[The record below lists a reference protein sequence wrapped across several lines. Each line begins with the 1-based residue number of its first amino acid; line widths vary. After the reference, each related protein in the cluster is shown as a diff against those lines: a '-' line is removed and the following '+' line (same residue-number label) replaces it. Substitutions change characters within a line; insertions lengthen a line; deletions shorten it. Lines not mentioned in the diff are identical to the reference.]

1 MNNLKRISILAT
13 VYLLLSG
20 CAVIEPA
27 IKPTMAPE
35 KGTGYVSGKFMR
47 SSSAGFAFVLVNQ
60 TTKTEYSISLGEDGL
75 LSEDTNNRVITIK
88 VPPGK
93 YVVKY
98 WYTYGT
104 LSRDRSS
111 KHQVISPDLSA
122 PFIVSS
128 GSVVFLGNYTTV
140 SEYANSTARWMI
152 RPRIASE
159 DQARYDFG
167 EAFPLLAKLN
177 FSCHVCRRY

>member
-1 MNNLKRISILAT
+1 MNNLKRIFILVTAH
-13 VYLLLSG
+13 LLLSG

-35 KGTGYVSGKFMR
+35 KGTAYVSGKFMR
-47 SSSAGFAFVLVNQ
+47 SSSVGFAFVLVNQ
-60 TTKTEYSISLGEDGL
+60 TSKTEYAISLGEDGL
-75 LSEDTNNRVITIK
+75 LPEDRKNQVITIK

-93 YVVKY
+93 YAVKY

-111 KHQVISPDLSA
+111 KHQVTNPDLSA

-128 GSVVFLGNYTTV
+128 GSVVFLGNYATV
-140 SEYANSTARWMI
+140 SEYSNATARWMI
-152 RPRIASE
+152 KPRIASE